1 MLSIFPKFYKN
12 FLCKADKCKHSCCK
26 GWEIDID
33 EETAGK
39 YLAMTGELGAEIRQD
54 IGKNEDS
61 YFFKLTEDE
70 RCPFLQKNGLCK
82 IILNIGEENIC
93 EICTMHPRFFTMLD
107 DVELCGVGLS
117 CEKTCE
123 LLLGDEKDLVFYIED
138 TEEEVSFSEVLAVI
152 GLNLPNEMQEFS
164 LAVNAENINKVLEIM
179 AKTEPIDENW
189 SKELSI
195 MQDMDNVELKAK
207 EYLENSDKN
216 ILNKIYQYILYR
228 QLERLVDIDIEALIN
243 YAQYSILFIILHTMI
258 SKELGESVR
267 RWSEQIEYDTDNVDL
282 ILAGV

>member
-39 YLAMTGELGAEIRQD
+39 YLAMTGELGAEIRQN

-82 IILNIGEENIC
+82 IILNIGKENIC

-138 TEEEVSFSEVLAVI
+138 TEEELSFSEVLAVI

-179 AKTEPIDENW
+179 AKTEPINENW

>member
-39 YLAMTGELGAEIRQD
+39 YLAMTGELGAEIRQN

-93 EICTMHPRFFTMLD
+93 EICTMHPRFFTMID

-123 LLLGDEKDLVFYIED
+123 LLLGDEKALVFYIED

-228 QLERLVDIDIEALIN
+228 QLERLVDIDMEALIN

>member
-39 YLAMTGELGAEIRQD
+39 YLAMTGELGAEIRQN

-123 LLLGDEKDLVFYIED
+123 LLLGDEKALVFYIED
-138 TEEEVSFSEVLAVI
+138 TEEELSFSEVLAVI

>member
-39 YLAMTGELGAEIRQD
+39 YLAMTGELGAEIRQN

-138 TEEEVSFSEVLAVI
+138 TEEELSFSEVLAVI

-282 ILAGV
+282 ILASV

>member
-39 YLAMTGELGAEIRQD
+39 YLAMTGELGAEIRQN

-107 DVELCGVGLS
+107 DVEVCGVGLS

-138 TEEEVSFSEVLAVI
+138 TEEELSFSEVLAVI

>member
-33 EETAGK
+33 EETVGK
-39 YLAMTGELGAEIRQD
+39 YLAMTGELGAEIRQN

-107 DVELCGVGLS
+107 DVEVCGVGLS

-138 TEEEVSFSEVLAVI
+138 TEEELSFSEVLAVI

-216 ILNKIYQYILYR
+216 ILNKLYQYILYR

>member
-39 YLAMTGELGAEIRQD
+39 YLAMTGELGAEIRQN

-138 TEEEVSFSEVLAVI
+138 TEEELSFSEVLAVI

-179 AKTEPIDENW
+179 AKTEPIDEKW

>member
-39 YLAMTGELGAEIRQD
+39 YLAMTGELGAEIRQN

-138 TEEEVSFSEVLAVI
+138 TEEELSFSEVLAVI

-282 ILAGV
+282 ILAGA

>member
-39 YLAMTGELGAEIRQD
+39 YLAMTGELGAEIRQN

-138 TEEEVSFSEVLAVI
+138 TEEELSFSEVLAVI

-216 ILNKIYQYILYR
+216 ILNKIYKYILYR
-228 QLERLVDIDIEALIN
+228 QLERLVDTDIEALIN

>member
-39 YLAMTGELGAEIRQD
+39 YLAMTGELGAEIRQN

-123 LLLGDEKDLVFYIED
+123 LLLGDEKDLVFYIEN

-152 GLNLPNEMQEFS
+152 GVNLPNEMQEFS

-216 ILNKIYQYILYR
+216 ILNKIYKYILYR

-267 RWSEQIEYDTDNVDL
+267 LWSEQIEYDTDNVDL

>member
-39 YLAMTGELGAEIRQD
+39 YLAMTGELGAEIRQN

-138 TEEEVSFSEVLAVI
+138 TEEELSFSEVLSVI

-216 ILNKIYQYILYR
+216 ILNKLYQYILYR

>member
-1 MLSIFPKFYKN
+1 MLSIFPNFYKN

-39 YLAMTGELGAEIRQD
+39 YLAMTGELGAEIRQN

-138 TEEEVSFSEVLAVI
+138 TEEEVSFSEVLSVI

>member
-39 YLAMTGELGAEIRQD
+39 YLAMTGELGAEIRQN

-138 TEEEVSFSEVLAVI
+138 TEEELSFSEVLAVI

-216 ILNKIYQYILYR
+216 ILNKIYKYILYR
-228 QLERLVDIDIEALIN
+228 QLERLVDIDMEALIN

>member
-33 EETAGK
+33 EETVGK
-39 YLAMTGELGAEIRQD
+39 YLAMTGELGAEIRQN

-107 DVELCGVGLS
+107 DVEVCGVGLS

-138 TEEEVSFSEVLAVI
+138 TEEELSFSEVLAVI
-152 GLNLPNEMQEFS
+152 GLNLPHEMQEFS
-164 LAVNAENINKVLEIM
+164 LAVNAGNINKVLEIM

-216 ILNKIYQYILYR
+216 ILNKLYQYILYR

>member
-39 YLAMTGELGAEIRQD
+39 YLAMTGELGAEIRQN

-138 TEEEVSFSEVLAVI
+138 TEEELSFSEVLAVI

-216 ILNKIYQYILYR
+216 ILNKIYKYILYR

-267 RWSEQIEYDTDNVDL
+267 RWSEQIEYDTYNVDL

>member
-1 MLSIFPKFYKN
+1 MLSIFPNFYKN

-39 YLAMTGELGAEIRQD
+39 YLAMTGELGAEIRQN

-138 TEEEVSFSEVLAVI
+138 TEEELSFSEVLAVI

-164 LAVNAENINKVLEIM
+164 LAVNAENINKVLKIM

-216 ILNKIYQYILYR
+216 ILNKLYQYILYR

>member
-39 YLAMTGELGAEIRQD
+39 YLAMTVELGAEIRQN

-138 TEEEVSFSEVLAVI
+138 TEEEVSFSEVLSVI

>member
-1 MLSIFPKFYKN
+1 MLSIFPKFYKSV
-12 FLCKADKCKHSCCK
+12 LCKADKCKHSCCK

-39 YLAMTGELGAEIRQD
+39 YLAMTGELGAEIRQN

-138 TEEEVSFSEVLAVI
+138 TEEELSFSEVLAVI

-216 ILNKIYQYILYR
+216 ILNKIYKYILYR

>member
-39 YLAMTGELGAEIRQD
+39 YLAMTGELGAEIRQN

-93 EICTMHPRFFTMLD
+93 EICTMHPRFFTMID

-138 TEEEVSFSEVLAVI
+138 TEEELSFSEVLAVI

-216 ILNKIYQYILYR
+216 ILNKIYKYILYR

>member
-39 YLAMTGELGAEIRQD
+39 YLAMTGELGAEIRQN

-93 EICTMHPRFFTMLD
+93 EICTMHPRFFTMID

-123 LLLGDEKDLVFYIED
+123 LLLGDEKALVFYIED
-138 TEEEVSFSEVLAVI
+138 TEEEVSFSEVLSVI

-216 ILNKIYQYILYR
+216 ILNKIYKYILYR
-228 QLERLVDIDIEALIN
+228 QLERLVDIDMEALIN

>member
-39 YLAMTGELGAEIRQD
+39 YLAMTGELGAEIRQN

-138 TEEEVSFSEVLAVI
+138 TEEELSFSEVLAVI

-179 AKTEPIDENW
+179 AKTEPIDEKW

-216 ILNKIYQYILYR
+216 ILNKLYQYILYR

>member
-39 YLAMTGELGAEIRQD
+39 YLAMTGELGAEIRQN

-138 TEEEVSFSEVLAVI
+138 TEEEVSFSEVLSVI

-216 ILNKIYQYILYR
+216 ILNKIYKYILYR

-282 ILAGV
+282 IIASV

>member
-39 YLAMTGELGAEIRQD
+39 YLAMTGELGAEIRQN

-138 TEEEVSFSEVLAVI
+138 TEEELSFSEVLAVI

-282 ILAGV
+282 ILVGV

>member
-39 YLAMTGELGAEIRQD
+39 YLAMTGELGAEIRQN

-93 EICTMHPRFFTMLD
+93 EICTMHPRFFTMID

-138 TEEEVSFSEVLAVI
+138 TEEELSFSEVLSVI

-282 ILAGV
+282 ILASV

>member
-39 YLAMTGELGAEIRQD
+39 YLAMTGELGAEIRQN
-54 IGKNEDS
+54 IGKNEES

-138 TEEEVSFSEVLAVI
+138 TEEELSFSEVLAVI

>member
-39 YLAMTGELGAEIRQD
+39 YLAMTGELGAEIRQN

-138 TEEEVSFSEVLAVI
+138 TEEELSFSEVLAVI

-189 SKELSI
+189 TKELSI

>member
-39 YLAMTGELGAEIRQD
+39 YLAMTGELGAEIRQN

-123 LLLGDEKDLVFYIED
+123 LLLGDEKALVFYIED
-138 TEEEVSFSEVLAVI
+138 TEEEVSFSEVLSVI

>member
-39 YLAMTGELGAEIRQD
+39 YLAMTGELGAEIRQN

-93 EICTMHPRFFTMLD
+93 EICTMHPRFFTILD

-138 TEEEVSFSEVLAVI
+138 TEEELSFSEVLAVI

-164 LAVNAENINKVLEIM
+164 LTVNAENINKVLEIM

>member
-39 YLAMTGELGAEIRQD
+39 YLAMTGELGAEIRQN

-138 TEEEVSFSEVLAVI
+138 TEEELSFSEVLSVI

-179 AKTEPIDENW
+179 AKTDPIDENW

>member
-39 YLAMTGELGAEIRQD
+39 YLAMTGELGAEIRQN

-93 EICTMHPRFFTMLD
+93 EICTMHPRFFTMID

-216 ILNKIYQYILYR
+216 ILNKIYKYILYR

>member
-39 YLAMTGELGAEIRQD
+39 YLAMTGELGAEIRQN

-138 TEEEVSFSEVLAVI
+138 TEEELSFSEVLAVI

-164 LAVNAENINKVLEIM
+164 LAVNAENINKVLKIM

-216 ILNKIYQYILYR
+216 ILNKLYQYILYR

>member
-39 YLAMTGELGAEIRQD
+39 YLAMTGELGAEIRQN

-93 EICTMHPRFFTMLD
+93 EICTMHPRFFTMID

-123 LLLGDEKDLVFYIED
+123 LLLGDEKALVFYIED
-138 TEEEVSFSEVLAVI
+138 TEEELSFSEVLAVI

>member
-39 YLAMTGELGAEIRQD
+39 YLAMTGELGAEIRQN

-216 ILNKIYQYILYR
+216 ILNKIYKYILYR

>member
-39 YLAMTGELGAEIRQD
+39 YLAMTGELGAEIRQN

-138 TEEEVSFSEVLAVI
+138 TEEEVSFSEVLSVI

-216 ILNKIYQYILYR
+216 ILNKIYKYILYR
-228 QLERLVDIDIEALIN
+228 QLERLVNIDIEALIN

>member
-39 YLAMTGELGAEIRQD
+39 YLAMTGELGAEIRQN

-138 TEEEVSFSEVLAVI
+138 TEEELSFSEVLAVI

-164 LAVNAENINKVLEIM
+164 LTVNAENINKVLEIM

-282 ILAGV
+282 IIASV

>member
-39 YLAMTGELGAEIRQD
+39 YLAMTGALGAEIRQN

-123 LLLGDEKDLVFYIED
+123 LLLGDEKDLVFYIEY
-138 TEEEVSFSEVLAVI
+138 TEEELSFSEVLAVI

>member
-1 MLSIFPKFYKN
+1 
-12 FLCKADKCKHSCCK
+12 
-26 GWEIDID
+26 
-33 EETAGK
+33 
-39 YLAMTGELGAEIRQD
+39 MTGELGAEIRQN

-138 TEEEVSFSEVLAVI
+138 TEEELSFSEVLAVI

>member
-39 YLAMTGELGAEIRQD
+39 YLAMTGELGAEIRQN

-138 TEEEVSFSEVLAVI
+138 TEEELSFSEVLAVI
-152 GLNLPNEMQEFS
+152 GLNLPNEMQAFS
-164 LAVNAENINKVLEIM
+164 LAVNAENINKVLKIM

-216 ILNKIYQYILYR
+216 ILNKIYKYILYR

-243 YAQYSILFIILHTMI
+243 YAQYSILFIILHTML

>member
-39 YLAMTGELGAEIRQD
+39 YLAMTGELGAEIRQN

-107 DVELCGVGLS
+107 DVELCGVGIS

-138 TEEEVSFSEVLAVI
+138 TEEELSFSEVLAVI

>member
-39 YLAMTGELGAEIRQD
+39 YLAMTGELGAEIRQN
-54 IGKNEDS
+54 IGKNEES

-138 TEEEVSFSEVLAVI
+138 TEEELSFSEVLAVI

-164 LAVNAENINKVLEIM
+164 LTVNAENINKVLEIM

-228 QLERLVDIDIEALIN
+228 QLERLVDIDMEALIN